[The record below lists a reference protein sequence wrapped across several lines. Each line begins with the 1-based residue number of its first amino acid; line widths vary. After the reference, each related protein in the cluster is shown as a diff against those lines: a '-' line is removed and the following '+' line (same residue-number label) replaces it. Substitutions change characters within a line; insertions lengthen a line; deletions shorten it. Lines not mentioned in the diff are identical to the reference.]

1 MDLGMILISMVF
13 GYALIFLLM
22 LFLIWKDM
30 P

>member
-1 MDLGMILISMVF
+1 MDLGIILISMVF

>member
-13 GYALIFLLM
+13 GYALIFLFM
-22 LFLIWKDM
+22 MFLIWKDM